1 MAAAGRGHTPPPAY
15 TYPDGRPYE
24 GAGERRRAGDLD
36 DPRAHK
42 AHRVNDMDMERE
54 HRRVVFQKHADQ
66 LVDWLLVHAQ
76 YPELITENIDAF
88 TEAWRIAWTEYETYR
103 ENRRLEE
110 IAESLQRI
118 KKARLMFLRAWAPL
132 IQQEFDMLNRDFH
145 TKNFIEDTQI
155 IKGMITEPGRVGGSW
170 APTVF
175 KRPFEFIVIE
185 RCRAM
190 TNVVRIRDMFQ
201 NPTDAQPEDDI
212 HVVLHRPHSL
222 RHDPPDYAEPDGGA
236 PPGYA
241 VVERA
246 PADGRISIP
255 DIPRLDTRPGPAG
268 ISCEFLLQIVDAIAH
283 RINAPVLSALRT
295 LLVQL
300 QSHPSHAA
308 PRAVL
313 AVRSPVYVQT
323 YIETIIKSTKEFAAV
338 YNTGSVEFKL
348 RIESALIGHGTANGL
363 IADAHA
369 LTWLLTRVIGVAPK
383 TKFHGDDGLE
393 LWSLRS
399 IADPD
404 AYTVI
409 CRAHDHLVNCMHRL
423 TQLAYEM
430 GDEATFGLLK
440 QRLRSG
446 HRQSTEILRR
456 IPDVEGVPDAL

>member
-24 GAGERRRAGDLD
+24 GAGERRRAGDLE

-54 HRRVVFQKHADQ
+54 HRRVVFQRHVDR

-76 YPELITENIDAF
+76 RPEAITDHTKAF
-88 TEAWRIAWTEYETYR
+88 TEAWRIVWTEYETYR
-103 ENRRLEE
+103 EDRRLEE

-132 IQQEFDMLNRDFH
+132 IQQELDTYNRDH
-145 TKNFIEDTQI
+145 NTKEFIEDAQI
-155 IKGMITEPGRVGGSW
+155 IEEMITEPGRVGGSW

-175 KRPFEFIVIE
+175 QRPFEFIVIE

-190 TNVVRIRDMFQ
+190 DIRDMFQ

-212 HVVLHRPHSL
+212 HLVLHRPHGL
-222 RHDPPDYAEPDGGA
+222 RPPPPDYAEPKGDA

-241 VVERA
+241 VAERA

-255 DIPRLDTRPGPAG
+255 DIPRLDFRPGPAG
-268 ISCEFLLQIVDAIAH
+268 ISCEFLHRIVVAIAF
-283 RINAPVLSALRT
+283 RINAPVLSALQT

-300 QSHPSHAA
+300 QSRPSHAA

-313 AVRSPVYVQT
+313 AVRSPVYIQI

-338 YNTGSVEFKL
+338 YNANSVEFRL

-363 IADAHA
+363 VADAHA
-369 LTWLLTRVIGVAPK
+369 LTWLLARIIGVSPK
-383 TKFHGDDGLE
+383 TRFVGDDGLE

-409 CRAHDHLVNCMHRL
+409 CRAHDHLVDCMHRL

-430 GDEATFGLLK
+430 GDGVAFELLK